1 MRSWGFFAVNPFWGF
16 DSILQFSVYHQLL
29 QAYSRQTNSN
39 MAYRNRCPLGSPY
52 GGAGCPVRGRLRG
65 PMWRFS
71 AAMILLRYPLSQPVR
86 LTALPKG
93 EPRGATVS
101 ARQITIYLS
110 VSPGKQASRV
120 NEIIVRK
127 SYILF
132 RLISVVS
139 ISILML
145 AEGFLAIIAIRRSTA
160 IWPRACLGT

>member
-1 MRSWGFFAVNPFWGF
+1 MT
-16 DSILQFSVYHQLL
+16 
-29 QAYSRQTNSN
+29 YSPG
-39 MAYRNRCPLGSPY
+39 APLA
-52 GGAGCPVRGRLRG
+52 AGP
-65 PMWRFS
+65 
-71 AAMILLRYPLSQPVR
+71 
-86 LTALPKG
+86 
-93 EPRGATVS
+93 

-145 AEGFLAIIAIRRSTA
+145 AEGFLAIIAVRRSTA
-160 IWPRACLGT
+160 IWPKACLGT

>member
-29 QAYSRQTNSN
+29 QAYSRQTNCN
-39 MAYRNRCPLGSPY
+39 MAYRNRRPLGSPA

-65 PMWRFS
+65 QACLIS
-71 AAMILLRYPLSQPVR
+71 GANILLRYPLSQPVR

-93 EPRGATVS
+93 EPRGAAVS

-145 AEGFLAIIAIRRSTA
+145 AEGFLAIIAVRRSTA
-160 IWPRACLGT
+160 IWPKACLGT